1 MKSGKLFFN
10 NAFIENPYPFYKE
23 LRNQN
28 KPSWIEPDQEVK
40 SEGIWLFSKYND
52 VHEVLKQTKNISKD
66 INQARAEENKSVFDL
81 NLLNMDGLKHAEN
94 RKIFMQYFSASK
106 IDLIL
111 PLLTKKIDE
120 LLTEMLKKNEFNF
133 VTEFAEPLPIYIIGL
148 IIGLPFE
155 DLDEIRKSFTESLNT
170 FDSFLDKNKYTFD
183 KRIDFINSFKVY
195 FKNTIAQKK
204 LSEGSLLADLLSPP
218 IKHTLSEDELIGMI
232 FFLFIAGHETTISLI
247 SSLFFLL
254 NKNPVQYKD
263 LNKNRDLIMATIEES
278 LRYESPLQRS
288 TFRVT
293 TASININGFAVPKN
307 QQIIALIGSANR
319 DESIF
324 VDPDLFD
331 IRRESNPHLAFGY
344 GVHNCFGRQLA
355 ITEARLA
362 ILALL
367 DSIPNLDLY
376 ELTPYWKK
384 NSLFRSLDALICR
397 AT

>member
-28 KPSWIEPDQEVK
+28 KPTWIEHDKEIK
-40 SEGIWLFSKYND
+40 SEGVWLFSKYND

-111 PLLTKKIDE
+111 PLLTKK
-120 LLTEMLKKNEFNF
+120 MLKKNEFNF
-133 VTEFAEPLPIYIIGL
+133 VSEFAEPLPIYIIGL

-155 DLDEIRKSFTESLNT
+155 DLDEIRKSFTESLHT
-170 FDSFLDKNKYTFD
+170 FDSFLDKYKYTFD

-247 SSLFFLL
+247 SSLFYLL
-254 NKNPVQYKD
+254 NKNPSQYKD

-344 GVHNCFGRQLA
+344 GVHNCFGRLLA